1 MFGVFQAV
9 NRSSEDSCSRRDST
23 SDVFTDATKEGP
35 LHFRQLNLD
44 KGKVQ
49 HH

>member
-9 NRSSEDSCSRRDST
+9 DRSSEDST

-35 LHFRQLNLD
+35 LHFRQLNSD